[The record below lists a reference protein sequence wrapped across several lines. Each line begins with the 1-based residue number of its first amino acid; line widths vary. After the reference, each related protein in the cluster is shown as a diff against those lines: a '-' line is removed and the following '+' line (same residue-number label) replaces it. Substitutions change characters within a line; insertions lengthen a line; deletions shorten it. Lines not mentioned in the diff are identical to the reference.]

1 MKPID
6 FIPEKHP
13 IVQAAESMHM
23 DHEVQMAREECY
35 HSASNAMELHRMLK
49 KISEEDGI
57 PGWASEKITLA
68 NDYLRNV
75 KEWLEYELGSHME
88 NKVADENMN
97 TLGIVEEGDYPDGS
111 SIKTPGANEWKQQY
125 QQAVMAVK
133 NAKTQQEYEAAS
145 NRAGRIKDLLASK
158 GIQVGPVLGQQS
170 VTEADM
176 NRRGFLGRAGAAAA
190 VAAAPGLAK
199 AADQTDPNK
208 LMASMLMGGEYK
220 EFDLTPMIE
229 KYNWGGAPKQVII
242 QADKWLSN
250 FLRQRGNMYSNLK
263 IKYKGI
269 TMNSSKIG
277 DVDAPDAEFE
287 STAGASS
294 SGGMATN
301 MGGQQAGELFG
312 GRPKSRTSK

>member
-97 TLGIVEEGDYPDGS
+97 TLGIVEEGSALKQAKRKYNQAAKDANTDQV
-111 SIKTPGANEWKQQY
+111 GAGKKIDTMKKSLRQ
-125 QQAVMAVK
+125 
-133 NAKTQQEYEAAS
+133 
-145 NRAGRIKDLLASK
+145 KDLGKEQGVA
-158 GIQVGPVLGQQS
+158 
-170 VTEADM
+170 EDM
-176 NRRGFLGRAGAAAA
+176 SRRGFLKGAGAAAA
-190 VAAAPGLAK
+190 TAAAPGLAK

>member
-49 KISEEDGI
+49 KISEEDGL

-88 NKVADENMN
+88 NRVADENMN
-97 TLGIVEEGDYPDGS
+97 TLGIVEE
-111 SIKTPGANEWKQQY
+111 
-125 QQAVMAVK
+125 
-133 NAKTQQEYEAAS
+133 
-145 NRAGRIKDLLASK
+145 
-158 GIQVGPVLGQQS
+158 
-170 VTEADM
+170 DM
-176 NRRGFLGRAGAAAA
+176 SRRGFLKGAGAAAA
-190 VAAAPGLAK
+190 TAAAPELAK

-229 KYNWGGAPKQVII
+229 KYNWVGAPKQVII

-287 STAGASS
+287 STSGASS